1 MTAARQTRPP
11 ANAVQRKLG
20 QMIHIAKAQLGLDE
34 DGYRQMLRVHGG
46 EDSTTKMSVVQLEK
60 VLAHLKSAG
69 FKAQA
74 AKPKRGRRPHN
85 LGAGDRG
92 PLMKKIEA
100 LLTDAGLP
108 WGYAA
113 AMAKR
118 MYRKERLEFCDGDD
132 LAGIVAALEKA
143 AIKRLVPALRQ
154 ALADAGLMWAHGQY
168 IAIQEFGFDASDR
181 NLDRYPQAMSQV
193 LRWLRGELAGKGV
206 LKRPGTETG
215 NG

>member
-1 MTAARQTRPP
+1 MTAARSARPP

-34 DGYRQMLRVHGG
+34 DSYRQMLRIHGG
-46 EDSTTKMSVVQLEK
+46 EDSTTKMSLAQLEQ
-60 VLAHLKSAG
+60 VLAHLKTAG

-92 PLMKKIEA
+92 PMMQKIEA

-108 WGYAA
+108 WGYAV

-168 IAIQEFGFDASDR
+168 IAIQEFGFDASGR

-206 LKRPGTETG
+206 LTRPGADTG
-215 NG
+215 ND